1 MESCY
6 SLRIQIKSS
15 YDLVMLKIRLLHHHV
30 KHHTWFISLNSA
42 LRPSSDSVLH
52 MSPIECTDDKNPL
65 FSLISIRFGSYEVRR
80 LKLAV
85 VGVEDS
91 ADVKQQS
98 TKGQENEKKKMI
110 KTIRSLSGFPL
121 WYALCL
127 LHLVRTLNYCTSSR
141 ERQVLW
147 RIENGSIFFF
157 LLVK

>member
-1 MESCY
+1 MESYY

-15 YDLVMLKIRLLHHHV
+15 YDLLMLKIRLLHHHV
-30 KHHTWFISLNSA
+30 KHHTRFISLNSA

-65 FSLISIRFGSYEVRR
+65 FSFISIRFGSYEVRR

-98 TKGQENEKKKMI
+98 TKGQENEKKNDKNDTFAERFSFVI
-110 KTIRSLSGFPL
+110 CAVSSTLRKNLE
-121 WYALCL
+121 L
-127 LHLVRTLNYCTSSR
+127 LY
-141 ERQVLW
+141 
-147 RIENGSIFFF
+147 
-157 LLVK
+157 